1 MLDKLGKLLGLLR
14 PAGTRREIIAQGVA
28 TPVSIRLPHG
38 SRWQWA
44 VPGGV
49 AATMG
54 LRYGDLPL
62 GALEVLAGGGLSRVH
77 VHPGLDVF
85 VEVNAPAGTRVW
97 IFTGPNYSRSN

>member
-1 MLDKLGKLLGLLR
+1 MLAKLGKLLALLR

-49 AATMG
+49 AATME
-54 LRYGDLPL
+54 LRYGDVGL
-62 GALEVLAGGGLSRVH
+62 GALEVLAGGGISQVH
-77 VHPGLDVF
+77 VHPGLDTF
-85 VEVNAPAGTRVW
+85 VEFLAPAGTRIW